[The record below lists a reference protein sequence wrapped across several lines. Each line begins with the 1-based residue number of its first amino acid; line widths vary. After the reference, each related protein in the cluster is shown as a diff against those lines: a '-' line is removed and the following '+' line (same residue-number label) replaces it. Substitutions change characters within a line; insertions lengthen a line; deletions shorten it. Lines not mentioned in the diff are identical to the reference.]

1 MINLFYECEKNDIA
15 NCADNT
21 TPYSCGTD
29 IPTVISAL
37 LSISTKVFNWFGNN
51 HMNANP
57 GKCYL
62 LLSTKIPEVVSIDR
76 IQITSRTAETRL
88 GMTIDFEN
96 HLSAICNKVS
106 GKINDVGRIANC
118 H

>member
-1 MINLFYECEKNDIA
+1 
-15 NCADNT
+15 
-21 TPYSCGTD
+21 
-29 IPTVISAL
+29 
-37 LSISTKVFNWFGNN
+37 
-51 HMNANP
+51 MNANP

-62 LLSTKIPEVVSIDR
+62 LLSTKIAGVVSIDR

-106 GKINDVGRIANC
+106 RKINANC
-118 H
+118 QLYVPRKTPYCCDKNIC